1 MQAQPI
7 PNVVIV
13 LTVFPQGK
21 AYHSTVDPV
30 CTEDMSPLDL
40 PKVPLRDLLFV
51 KLRFIQREE
60 VRQTTEPADILLTL
74 NLLWWQQQR
83 QD

>member
-40 PKVPLRDLLFV
+40 PNVPLRDLVFV
-51 KLRFIQREE
+51 KLRFIPREE
-60 VRQTTEPADILLTL
+60 VRQATELADILLTL
-74 NLLWWQQQR
+74 NVLWWQQQI

>member
-13 LTVFPQGK
+13 LTVFSQGK
-21 AYHSTVDPV
+21 VYHSTVDPV

-40 PKVPLRDLLFV
+40 PNVPLRDLVFV
-51 KLRFIQREE
+51 KLRFIPREE
-60 VRQTTEPADILLTL
+60 VRQATELADILLTL
-74 NLLWWQQQR
+74 NVLWWQQQI

>member
-1 MQAQPI
+1 
-7 PNVVIV
+7 
-13 LTVFPQGK
+13 
-21 AYHSTVDPV
+21 
-30 CTEDMSPLDL
+30 MSPLDL

-60 VRQTTEPADILLTL
+60 VRQTTESADILLTL

>member
-21 AYHSTVDPV
+21 VYHSTVDPV

-51 KLRFIQREE
+51 KLRFTPREE
-60 VRQTTEPADILLTL
+60 VRKATEPVDILLTL
-74 NLLWWQQQR
+74 NLL
-83 QD
+83 